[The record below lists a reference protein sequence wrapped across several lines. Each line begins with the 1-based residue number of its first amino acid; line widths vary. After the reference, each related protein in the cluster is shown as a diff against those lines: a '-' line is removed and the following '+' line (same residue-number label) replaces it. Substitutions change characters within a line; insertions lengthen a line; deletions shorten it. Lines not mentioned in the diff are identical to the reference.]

1 MAKIQWVAPE
11 TDTRFSDSFK
21 SQKIIFVCTLFGLFL
36 KNNATDFNF
45 KKFIFAQIV
54 NLGTDPHLLAQLVE
68 RCTGIAE
75 VMGSNPVR
83 A

>member
-21 SQKIIFVCTLFGLFL
+21 SQKIIFRLHSFWIVFE
-36 KNNATDFNF
+36 NNATDFNF